1 MSGEK
6 LSLFASIPVNK
17 RPRTD
22 NEAVLKE
29 MVTLI
34 TNKQI
39 STGKLV
45 DFTQLVK
52 DMGDAGIVIS
62 GNQVAIKAKQTKVIG
77 SDGIPIALFDTDGK
91 KLNANLIDAKKIV
104 AQGIDAKSVVA
115 EGLRAGDI
123 DAERATIRNLNIIGS
138 SRNPYTRMSKDTNV
152 DYSNNVSV
160 ITGTDGEIMT
170 SDYELKWDN
179 SQNGRRITL
188 LNYRWRNELSY
199 GWGIINAPEGKYFF
213 EDGIK
218 KSTLSF
224 SRQYIELLGIGDDID
239 FYGWIVVNKVDISTN
254 FGYGHTAKVLAYGIL
269 YAREEN
275 GVLKLQLVQKTFD
288 GKRITVEPVGDNG
301 YKFTFPSYWGSAS
314 YFVPHITPYQFIG
327 NIYVQEFTENYI
339 VFRYSGRSSLDR
351 NFEDASFFF
360 SIQKRPEII

>member
-45 DFTQLVK
+45 DFAQMLQ
-52 DMGDAGIVIS
+52 DMGVCGIVI
-62 GNQVAIKAKQTKVIG
+62 GNNR
-77 SDGIPIALFDTDGK
+77 IALKADQVKVMNGNDEAAMFQGG

-115 EGLRAGDI
+115 EGLKAGDI

-160 ITGTDGEIMT
+160 ITGSSGEIMT
-170 SDYELKWDN
+170 YDYELKWDN

-188 LNYRWRNELSY
+188 LNYRWRNELSE

-239 FYGWIVVNKVDISTN
+239 FYGWIVVNKVYISTN

-275 GVLKLQLVQKTFD
+275 GVLKLQLVQNTFD

-301 YKFTFPSYWGSAS
+301 YKFTFPSYWGSAGN
-314 YFVPHITPYQFIG
+314 FVPHITPYQFIG
-327 NIYVQEFTENYI
+327 NIYVQEFSENYI
-339 VFRYSGRSSLDR
+339 IFRYSGRSSLDR
-351 NFEDASFFF
+351 NFEDASFYF
-360 SIQKRPEII
+360 SIQKRSEMTST

>member
-45 DFTQLVK
+45 DFAQMLQ
-52 DMGDAGIVIS
+52 DMGVCGIVI
-62 GNQVAIKAKQTKVIG
+62 GNNR
-77 SDGIPIALFDTDGK
+77 IALKADQVKVMNGNDEAAMFQGG

-115 EGLRAGDI
+115 EGLKAGDI

-160 ITGTDGEIMT
+160 ITGSSGEIMT
-170 SDYELKWDN
+170 YDYELKWDN

-188 LNYRWRNELSY
+188 LNYRWRNELSE

-239 FYGWIVVNKVDISTN
+239 FYGWIVVNKVYISTN
-254 FGYGHTAKVLAYGIL
+254 FGHGHTAKVLAYGIL

-275 GVLKLQLVQKTFD
+275 GVLKLQLVQNTFD

-301 YKFTFPSYWGSAS
+301 YKFTFPSYWGSAGN
-314 YFVPHITPYQFIG
+314 FVPHITPYQFIG
-327 NIYVQEFTENYI
+327 NIYVQEFSENYI
-339 VFRYSGRSSLDR
+339 IFRYSGRSSLDR
-351 NFEDASFFF
+351 NFEDASFYF
-360 SIQKRPEII
+360 SIQKSPEII

>member
-1 MSGEK
+1 MAGHSAQGVVRVSRK
-6 LSLFASIPVNK
+6 PKTASETEIV
-17 RPRTD
+17 R
-22 NEAVLKE
+22 
-29 MVTLI
+29 LI
-34 TNKQI
+34 TATNM
-39 STGKLV
+39 STPIGN
-45 DFTQLVK
+45 FSQLVK
-52 DMGDAGIVIS
+52 DLASAGIVIS
-62 GNQVAIKAKQTKVIG
+62 GNQVAIKAKQTSVIG
-77 SDGIPIALFDTDGK
+77 SDGITIALFDTDGK

-170 SDYELKWDN
+170 ADYELKWDN

-188 LNYRWRNELSY
+188 LNYRWRNELSE

-239 FYGWIVVNKVDISTN
+239 FYGWIVVNKVYISTN
-254 FGYGHTAKVLAYGIL
+254 LGHGHPAKVLAYGIL

-275 GVLKLQLVQKTFD
+275 GVLKLQLVQNTFD

-314 YFVPHITPYQFIG
+314 NFVPHITPYQFIG
-327 NIYVQEFTENYI
+327 NIYVQEYSENYI
-339 VFRYSGRSSLDR
+339 IFRYSGRSSLDR
-351 NFEDASFFF
+351 NFEDASFYF
-360 SIQKRPEII
+360 SIQKQSGMTST

>member
-45 DFTQLVK
+45 DFAQMLQ
-52 DMGDAGIVIS
+52 DMGVCGIVI
-62 GNQVAIKAKQTKVIG
+62 GNNR
-77 SDGIPIALFDTDGK
+77 IALKADQVKVMNGNDEAAMFQGG

-115 EGLRAGDI
+115 EGLKAGDI

-160 ITGTDGEIMT
+160 ITGSSGEIMT
-170 SDYELKWDN
+170 YDYELKWDN

-188 LNYRWRNELSY
+188 LNYRWRNELSE

-239 FYGWIVVNKVDISTN
+239 FYGWIVVNKVYISTN
-254 FGYGHTAKVLAYGIL
+254 FGYGHPAKFLAYGIL

-275 GVLKLQLVQKTFD
+275 GVLKLQLVQNTFD

-314 YFVPHITPYQFIG
+314 NFVPHITPYQFIG
-327 NIYVQEFTENYI
+327 NIYVQEYSENYI
-339 VFRYSGRSSLDR
+339 IFR
-351 NFEDASFFF
+351 
-360 SIQKRPEII
+360 

>member
-1 MSGEK
+1 M
-6 LSLFASIPVNK
+6 
-17 RPRTD
+17 
-22 NEAVLKE
+22 
-29 MVTLI
+29 
-34 TNKQI
+34 
-39 STGKLV
+39 
-45 DFTQLVK
+45 
-52 DMGDAGIVIS
+52 
-62 GNQVAIKAKQTKVIG
+62 
-77 SDGIPIALFDTDGK
+77 
-91 KLNANLIDAKKIV
+91 
-104 AQGIDAKSVVA
+104 
-115 EGLRAGDI
+115 RAGDI
-123 DAERATIRNLNIIGS
+123 DAERATIRNLSIIGS

-160 ITGTDGEIMT
+160 ITGSSGEIMT
-170 SDYELKWDN
+170 YDYELKWDN

-188 LNYRWRNELSY
+188 LNYRWRNELSD

-218 KSTLSF
+218 KSTLHF

-275 GVLKLQLVQKTFD
+275 GVLKLQLVQNTFD
-288 GKRITVEPVGDNG
+288 GKQITVVPSGDNG
-301 YKFTFPSYWGSAS
+301 YKFTFPSYWGNAS
-314 YFVPHITPYQFIG
+314 NFVPHITPYQFIG

-339 VFRYSGRSSLDR
+339 IFRYSGRSSLDR

>member
-1 MSGEK
+1 MAGHSAQGVVRVSRK
-6 LSLFASIPVNK
+6 PKTASETEIV
-17 RPRTD
+17 R
-22 NEAVLKE
+22 
-29 MVTLI
+29 LI
-34 TNKQI
+34 TATNM
-39 STGKLV
+39 STPIGN
-45 DFTQLVK
+45 FSQLVK
-52 DMGDAGIVIS
+52 DLASAGIVIGS
-62 GNQVAIKAKQTKVIG
+62 DSVAIKAKQTSVI
-77 SDGIPIALFDTDGK
+77 DEKNHIIAMFSNG

-160 ITGTDGEIMT
+160 ITGSDGEIMT
-170 SDYELKWDN
+170 ADYELKWDN

-188 LNYRWRNELSY
+188 LNYRWRNELSE

-218 KSTLSF
+218 KSKLSF

-275 GVLKLQLVQKTFD
+275 GVLKLQLVQNTFD

-314 YFVPHITPYQFIG
+314 NFVPHITPYQFIG
-327 NIYVQEFTENYI
+327 NIYVQEFSENYI
-339 VFRYSGRSSLDR
+339 IFRYSGRSSLDR
-351 NFEDASFFF
+351 NFEDASFYF
-360 SIQKRPEII
+360 SIQKRSDMTST

>member
-1 MSGEK
+1 MAGHSAQGVVRVSRK
-6 LSLFASIPVNK
+6 PKTASDTEIV
-17 RPRTD
+17 R
-22 NEAVLKE
+22 
-29 MVTLI
+29 LI
-34 TNKQI
+34 TATNM
-39 STGKLV
+39 STPIGN
-45 DFTQLVK
+45 FSQLVK
-52 DMGDAGIVIS
+52 DLASAGIVIS
-62 GNQVAIKAKQTKVIG
+62 GNQVAIKGDKVTIYNK
-77 SDGIPIALFDTDGK
+77 DEVALFAEGG

-160 ITGTDGEIMT
+160 ITGSDGEIMT
-170 SDYELKWDN
+170 ADYELKWDN

-188 LNYRWRNELSY
+188 LNYRWRNELSE

-218 KSTLSF
+218 KSTLHF

-254 FGYGHTAKVLAYGIL
+254 FGYGHPAKFLAYGIL

-275 GVLKLQLVQKTFD
+275 GVLKLQLVQNTFD

-301 YKFTFPSYWGSAS
+301 YKFTFPRYWGNAS
-314 YFVPHITPYQFIG
+314 NFVPHITPYQFIG
-327 NIYVQEFTENYI
+327 NIYVQEFSENYI
-339 VFRYSGRSSLDR
+339 IFRYSGRSSLDR
-351 NFEDASFFF
+351 NFEDASFYF
-360 SIQKRPEII
+360 SIQKQSEMTST

>member
-6 LSLFASIPVNK
+6 LSLFTSIPVNK

-45 DFTQLVK
+45 DFAQMLQ
-52 DMGDAGIVIS
+52 DMDVCGIVI
-62 GNQVAIKAKQTKVIG
+62 GNKR
-77 SDGIPIALFDTDGK
+77 IALKADQVKVMNGNDEAAMFSNGK
-91 KLNANLIDAKKIV
+91 INANLIDAKKIV

-152 DYSNNVSV
+152 DYSNNVSI
-160 ITGTDGEIMT
+160 ITGVGGEIIT
-170 SDYELKWDN
+170 ADYELKWDN

-188 LNYRWRNELSY
+188 LNYRWRNELAD
-199 GWGIINAPEGKYFF
+199 GWGRLSAPEGKYFF

-239 FYGWIVVNKVDISTN
+239 FYGWIVVKKIDISSD
-254 FGYGHTAKVLAYGIL
+254 FGYGHPAKFLAYGIL

-275 GVLKLQLVQKTFD
+275 GVLKLQLVQNTFD
-288 GKRITVEPVGDNG
+288 GKQITVVPAGDNG
-301 YKFTFPSYWGSAS
+301 YKFTFPSYWGNAS
-314 YFVPHITPYQFIG
+314 NFVPHITPYQFIG
-327 NIYVQEFTENYI
+327 NIYVQEFSENYI
-339 VFRYSGRSSLDR
+339 IFRYSGRSSLDR

-360 SIQKRPEII
+360 SIQTRPEII

>member
-1 MSGEK
+1 MAGHSAQGVVRVSRK
-6 LSLFASIPVNK
+6 PKTASETEIV
-17 RPRTD
+17 R
-22 NEAVLKE
+22 
-29 MVTLI
+29 LI
-34 TNKQI
+34 TATNM
-39 STGKLV
+39 STPIGN
-45 DFTQLVK
+45 FSQLVK
-52 DMGDAGIVIS
+52 DMASAGIVIGTNEVVIKGDKVKVLN
-62 GNQVAIKAKQTKVIG
+62 GNDEAAMFQG
-77 SDGIPIALFDTDGK
+77 GK
-91 KLNANLIDAKKIV
+91 INANLIDAKKIV

-160 ITGTDGEIMT
+160 ITGSAGEIIT
-170 SDYELKWDN
+170 ADYELKWDN

-188 LNYRWRNELSY
+188 LNYRWRNELAD
-199 GWGIINAPEGKYFF
+199 GWGIINAPAGKYFF

-288 GKRITVEPVGDNG
+288 GKRITVEPAGDNG
-301 YKFTFPSYWGSAS
+301 YKFTFPSYWGSVGG
-314 YFVPHITPYQFIG
+314 FVPHITPYQFIG

-339 VFRYSGRSSLDR
+339 IFKYSGRSSLDR

-360 SIQKRPEII
+360 SIQKLDDLVFK

>member
-6 LSLFASIPVNK
+6 LSLFTSIPVNK

-39 STGKLV
+39 STGKLA
-45 DFTQLVK
+45 DFAQLVK
-52 DMGDAGIVIS
+52 DMASAGIVIS
-62 GNQVAIKAKQTKVIG
+62 GNQVAIKGDKVTIYNKYKA
-77 SDGIPIALFDTDGK
+77 ALFATDG

-160 ITGTDGEIMT
+160 ITGSSGEIMT
-170 SDYELKWDN
+170 YDYELKWDN

-188 LNYRWRNELSY
+188 LNYRWRNELSE

-218 KSTLSF
+218 KSTLNF

-254 FGYGHTAKVLAYGIL
+254 FGYGHPAKVLAYGIL

-275 GVLKLQLVQKTFD
+275 GVLKLQLVQNTFD

-314 YFVPHITPYQFIG
+314 NFVPHITPYQFIG
-327 NIYVQEFTENYI
+327 NIYVQEFSENYI
-339 VFRYSGRSSLDR
+339 IFKYSGRSSIDR
-351 NFEDASFFF
+351 NFEDASFYF
-360 SIQKRPEII
+360 SIQKRSDMTST

>member
-45 DFTQLVK
+45 DFAQMLQ
-52 DMGDAGIVIS
+52 DMGVCGIVI
-62 GNQVAIKAKQTKVIG
+62 GNNR
-77 SDGIPIALFDTDGK
+77 IALKADQVKVMNGNDEAAMFQGG

-115 EGLRAGDI
+115 EGLKAGDI

-160 ITGTDGEIMT
+160 ITGSSGEIMT
-170 SDYELKWDN
+170 YDYELKWDN

-188 LNYRWRNELSY
+188 LNYRWRNELSE

-239 FYGWIVVNKVDISTN
+239 FYGWIVVNKVYISTN

-275 GVLKLQLVQKTFD
+275 GVLKLQLVQNTFD

-301 YKFTFPSYWGSAS
+301 YKFTFPSYWGSAGN
-314 YFVPHITPYQFIG
+314 FVPHITPYQFIG
-327 NIYVQEFTENYI
+327 NIYVQEFSENYI
-339 VFRYSGRSSLDR
+339 IFRYSGRSSLDR
-351 NFEDASFFF
+351 NFEDASFYF
-360 SIQKRPEII
+360 SIQKSPEII